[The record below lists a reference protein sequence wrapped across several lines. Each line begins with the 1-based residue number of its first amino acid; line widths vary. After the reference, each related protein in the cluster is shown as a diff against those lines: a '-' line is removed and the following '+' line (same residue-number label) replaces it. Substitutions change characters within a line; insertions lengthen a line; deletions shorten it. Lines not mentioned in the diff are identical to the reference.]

1 LFSTATNQTNA
12 SNNKTIRQIRKITK
26 AKKLIINQNLN
37 NVENLSE
44 NTRQTKWEHA
54 KILTLVTTKP
64 NEHLA
69 KFDKGDDRDQ
79 FETTMTKWKTIVVFI
94 MNAME
99 ANCLQN

>member
-1 LFSTATNQTNA
+1 MW
-12 SNNKTIRQIRKITK
+12 
-26 AKKLIINQNLN
+26 KLLN
-37 NVENLSE
+37 E
-44 NTRQTKWEHA
+44 NTHQTQWEHA

-79 FETTMTKWKTIVVFI
+79 FETTMTKWEKIVVFI